1 MTATQITSQTTTAA
15 AHAAFGD
22 ADRAIRIGSVPTP
35 APAAGQVLV
44 KVEAAGISIGDW
56 LVMQGLPY
64 IARPA
69 HGLLSPKH
77 PVLGQELAGTVVA
90 VGADAGDAFAPGDR
104 VLGFAQGAFAGYALA
119 SPEDLTH
126 TPESLD
132 SIAAAAVPISGLAAY
147 QAVVKAGGG
156 TAGQRLLVLGA
167 SGAVGTYAVQ
177 VGKAIGM
184 HVTAVAGARSQA
196 LLSGIGADEVVDYRA
211 ADIAVSGETWD
222 VIVDLAGNRG
232 IGSLRRLL
240 APTGTAVLVGGSG
253 GRVFMGFGRTIRAML
268 ANSFV
273 KQTLVPLFSAPDA
286 EDLAALRALVAAGS
300 VVPVIDRTFPL
311 EDLARAME
319 HIGGRHTQGK
329 SVIVLDD

>member
-1 MTATQITSQTTTAA
+1 MTATQLTSPTTTAA

-22 ADRAIRIGSVPTP
+22 AGRAIRIGSMPTP
-35 APAAGQVLV
+35 TAGPGQALV

-56 LVMQGLPY
+56 LVMHGLPY

-77 PVLGQELAGTVVA
+77 PVLGQELAGTIVA
-90 VGADAGDAFAPGDR
+90 VGADAGDGLAPGDR
-104 VLGFAQGAFAGYALA
+104 VLGFTQGAFAGYAVA
-119 SPEDLTH
+119 SPEDLVL
-126 TPESLD
+126 TPEGLD
-132 SIAAAAVPISGLAAY
+132 SVAAAAIPVSGLAAY

-156 TAGQRLLVLGA
+156 AAGQRLLVLGA
-167 SGAVGTYAVQ
+167 SGAVGTFAVQ

-184 HVTAVAGARSQA
+184 HVTAVAGSRSQEM
-196 LLSGIGADEVVDYRA
+196 LTGIGADEVGDYRA
-211 ADIAVSGETWD
+211 SDIAESGDNWD

-240 APTGTAVLVGGSG
+240 APAGTAVLVGGSG

-268 ANSFV
+268 ANPFM

-286 EDLAALRALVAAGS
+286 DDLAALRALVAAGS

-311 EDLARAME
+311 EGLADAMS